1 MRVQVHAADAGGC
14 GHYRLIWPSMAIHY
28 AGLDD
33 VDVDLITPDDGA
45 GLASFD
51 CRADLALTLER
62 HGIAALEDIA
72 AGRFHPDDLVLGGLS
87 TVPDADVVV
96 IQRPLTDRLV
106 DVVRFLK
113 AEGIAVVVEVDDDF
127 RTIHPRNIAWRTVHP
142 SASPRRNYRHLAAAC
157 ELADLVVVT
166 TPALADRYGRH
177 GRVRIIPNYVPSHYL
192 GLLPPERPADD
203 AGIRVGW
210 SGAFDT
216 HPTDLQV
223 TRGGVAEVLR
233 DRSLPFYVV
242 GDHDDRV
249 AHALGHTGRL
259 AHTGG
264 WLPLSKYPVA
274 MSMLDVGIVPLD
286 DIPFNHAKSWLKGL
300 EFAALGVPFVAS
312 PTGPYRELH
321 DRHGIGILAGGRSR
335 DWRRELERLV
345 ADDDWRAE
353 VADRN
358 RLAASE
364 LTIEGHVDEWVDA
377 WRHALNLSTRN
388 RGVTA

>member
-1 MRVQVHAADAGGC
+1 MRVEVHAADLGGC
-14 GHYRLIWPSMAIHY
+14 GHYRLIWPAQALHY

-33 VDVDLITPDDGA
+33 VDIRLITPDDGIGA
-45 GLASFD
+45 ASFD

-62 HGIAALEDIA
+62 HGWHRLEDMA
-72 AGRFHPDDLVLGGLS
+72 AGRFDPDDVAIGGLG

-96 IQRPLTDRLV
+96 LQRPLTDRLV

-127 RTIHPRNIAWRTVHP
+127 QTIHPRNVAWRTVHP

-157 ELADLVVVT
+157 ELADLVVVS

-177 GRVRIIPNYVPSHYL
+177 GRVRVIPNYVPSHYL
-192 GLLPPERPADD
+192 GILPPERPVDD
-203 AGIRVGW
+203 TVVRVGW

-223 TRGGVAEVLR
+223 TRGGVAQVLR

-242 GDHDDRV
+242 GDHDRRI
-249 AHALGHTGRL
+249 ATALGHGGRL

-264 WLPLSKYPVA
+264 WLPLEKYPIA
-274 MSMLDVGIVPLD
+274 MAMLDVGIVPLD
-286 DIPFNHAKSWLKGL
+286 AITFNHAKSWLKGL

-321 DRHGIGILAGGRSR
+321 DRHGIGLLAGPRSR
-335 DWRRELERLV
+335 DWRRHLERLV
-345 ADDDWRAE
+345 DDVDWRAE
-353 VADRN
+353 VAARN
-358 RLAASE
+358 RAAASA
-364 LTIEGHVDEWVDA
+364 LTIEGHADEWLDA
-377 WRHALNLSTRN
+377 WRHALNLSTSN